1 MELQGREMNDVE
13 VGNIFPAECLSG
25 VWNGLRSGMGSVTFI
40 KEEQLSWQSGGGRGS
55 KGFIGNSVFI
65 LKAWDVT

>member
-1 MELQGREMNDVE
+1 
-13 VGNIFPAECLSG
+13 
-25 VWNGLRSGMGSVTFI
+25 MGSVTFI
-40 KEEQLSWQSGGGRGS
+40 KEEEQLSWLWGRAGGS